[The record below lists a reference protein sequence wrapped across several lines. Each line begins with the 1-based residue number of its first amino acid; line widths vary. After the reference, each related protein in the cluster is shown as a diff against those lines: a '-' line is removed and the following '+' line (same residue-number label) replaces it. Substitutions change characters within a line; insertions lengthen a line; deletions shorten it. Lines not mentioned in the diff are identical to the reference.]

1 MIFLLVLSCIT
12 GGAGCVIT
20 TVLLP
25 EQLRWRGIQC
35 GVFTAIVQ
43 GSLLKVIPLD
53 RDGSGL
59 LIAAGI
65 ILVQWYSPCVAE
77 ETRKLS
83 VHFGIPSVQGYLLMY
98 ILCLVLISA
107 GWLPIWMVLR

>member
-1 MIFLLVLSCIT
+1 MIFLLVLSCIA

-20 TVLLP
+20 TALLP
-25 EQLRWRGIQC
+25 EQLRGRGIQC
-35 GVFTAIVQ
+35 GVFTAVVQ
-43 GSLLKVIPLD
+43 GCLLKVIPLD

-59 LIAAGI
+59 LIAAGL
-65 ILVQWYSPCVAE
+65 ILVQCYSPRIAE

-83 VHFGIPSVQGYLLMY
+83 VHFGIPSVPGYLLMY
-98 ILCLVLISA
+98 ILCLVLTGA